1 MMCLKVFANA
11 LFQRLLNNNRYLS
24 WQRRPNICVIALSLA
39 LLLTAC
45 ATSRTINL
53 PDFPDWET
61 RKRALGEM
69 DQWEF
74 AGRIGVSAGSEGFNG
89 KLWWR
94 QDGSVF
100 RARISGP
107 FGVGTVFIN
116 GNGQELTVT
125 DNDGVATRL
134 EDAEADLRERYGWTI
149 PVESLRHWALGIPDP
164 STPAEMTFEDP
175 GQLVQ
180 IGQGGWLVDI
190 DQYRAA
196 AGQLMPRRLKA
207 ASGDVKVVLV
217 IDDWTFRQ

>member
-1 MMCLKVFANA
+1 M
-11 LFQRLLNNNRYLS
+11 
-24 WQRRPNICVIALSLA
+24 
-39 LLLTAC
+39 
-45 ATSRTINL
+45 
-53 PDFPDWET
+53 
-61 RKRALGEM
+61 LGEM

-107 FGVGTVFIN
+107 FGAGAVFIN
-116 GNGQELTVT
+116 GNGPELTVT

-164 STPAEMTFEDP
+164 SAPAQTTFEDP

-180 IGQGGWLVDI
+180 IEQGGWLVDI
-190 DQYRAA
+190 DQYREA

-207 ASGDVKVVLV
+207 ASSDVKVVLV